1 VCFACQ
7 DGDHVC
13 SGSIQPLLRPTG
25 IIFRLPAVTCI
36 DFCYSTFDNVHLL
49 VHSVKE
55 QQTHILSNS
64 KNMPFWANKKDSA
77 PEQKPQQSTNSWQ
90 SLPTGASTNDDSGFL
105 HPEST
110 LASNRGLIESE
121 WSKERSNQQLE
132 LEDVYNDQL
141 GCCSKV
147 GMYTVE
153 TLHAIDV
160 SIGLALV
167 IYGSL
172 LFTQFETPAM
182 AAALFCV
189 ILGTIHLATSL
200 AGIFSFVV
208 AACSRCG
215 LVISAYIAP
224 YYVIVYIT
232 IVIALIV
239 DSKGFLKYLDDH
251 KDQMFLGQ
259 DAATNFKRMLP
270 LLYTVLI
277 VLGLLESLR

>member
-1 VCFACQ
+1 M
-7 DGDHVC
+7 
-13 SGSIQPLLRPTG
+13 PL
-25 IIFRLPAVTCI
+25 
-36 DFCYSTFDNVHLL
+36 
-49 VHSVKE
+49 
-55 QQTHILSNS
+55 
-64 KNMPFWANKKDSA
+64 WANKNYSEH
-77 PEQKPQQSTNSWQ
+77 EQKPQQSANSWQ

-105 HPEST
+105 HPESS

-147 GMYTVE
+147 GMFTVNS
-153 TLHAIDV
+153 LHAIDV

-172 LFTQFETPAM
+172 LFTQFQTPAM

-232 IVIALIV
+232 IVIALTV
-239 DSKGFLKYLDDH
+239 DSNGFLKYLDDH

-259 DAATNFKRMLP
+259 DAAANVKRMLP